1 MKTKLTLTI
10 EQRVVKNAKKY
21 ARKQGRSL
29 SDLVENYLKAITDQ
43 EEQETVDESP
53 LVRSMQGGFRVPED
67 FDYDYKKALKDGL
80 SDKYH

>member
-43 EEQETVDESP
+43 EEQETVDVSP
-53 LVRSMQGGFRVPED
+53 LVRSMQGGFRVPDD
-67 FDYDYKKALKDGL
+67 FDYDYKKGLKDGL
-80 SDKYH
+80 SDNYL

>member
-1 MKTKLTLTI
+1 MTRFQTTQLC
-10 EQRVVKNAKKY
+10 
-21 ARKQGRSL
+21 
-29 SDLVENYLKAITDQ
+29 Q
-43 EEQETVDESP
+43 EEQETVDVSP